1 MRRCLAYINTEKRF
15 DNYEQT
21 SVSVLHQLL
30 SVSAAPYN
38 VFACLANGGR
48 VAVFATNTSALPI
61 AHTCSKQIELPKY
74 SSKEVLEKRLKTA
87 ITWATDFAGMG

>member
-1 MRRCLAYINTEKRF
+1 MAALV
-15 DNYEQT
+15 
-21 SVSVLHQLL
+21 VSL
-30 SVSAAPYN
+30 SLTGTARPPQVTPHYGGEN
-38 VFACLANGGR
+38 VD
-48 VAVFATNTSALPI
+48 TALPI